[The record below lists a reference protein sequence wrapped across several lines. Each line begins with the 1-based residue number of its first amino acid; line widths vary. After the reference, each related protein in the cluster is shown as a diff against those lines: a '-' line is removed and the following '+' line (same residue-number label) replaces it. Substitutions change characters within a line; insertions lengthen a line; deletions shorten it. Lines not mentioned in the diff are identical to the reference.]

1 MPNNWPLFL
10 VSMRARIRGLH
21 HGDLISQVGRLIT
34 RELARPAELPPK
46 ETSFRALGDLMPM
59 DDHVGRSF
67 DANLDATAT
76 DFHDRKLDAISD
88 DDGFFRLSAENEH
101 ANLRIG
107 DWGCTDGGHDAKGV
121 PEGRQLDMSA
131 TQN

>member
-1 MPNNWPLFL
+1 MKRDDIVVMLK
-10 VSMRARIRGLH
+10 
-21 HGDLISQVGRLIT
+21 HGHE
-34 RELARPAELPPK
+34 RELWCVLACGPKTFDLVAYSGYVERHKHGNVATRPA
-46 ETSFRALGDLMPM
+46 
-59 DDHVGRSF
+59 
-67 DANLDATAT
+67 TAA
-76 DFHDRKLDAISD
+76 DFHDRNLDAISD

-131 TQN
+131 RQN

>member
-1 MPNNWPLFL
+1 
-10 VSMRARIRGLH
+10 MRARNRSLQ
-21 HGDLISQVGRLIT
+21 HGNLISEIGRFRPSCWPLIT
-34 RELARPAELPPK
+34 REGARPAELPPK
-46 ETSFRALGDLMPM
+46 EMSFRALGDLLPM
-59 DDHVGRSF
+59 YDHVGRSF
-67 DANLDATAT
+67 DANLDATAA
-76 DFHDRKLDAISD
+76 DFHDRNLDAISD

-131 TQN
+131 RQN